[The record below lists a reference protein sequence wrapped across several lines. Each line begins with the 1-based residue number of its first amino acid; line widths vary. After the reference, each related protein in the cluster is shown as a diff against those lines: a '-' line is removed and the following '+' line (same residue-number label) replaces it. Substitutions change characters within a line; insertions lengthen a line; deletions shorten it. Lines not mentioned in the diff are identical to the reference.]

1 MALNFVMQ
9 NVLPIAGALSF
20 ESYILRTKFPSLYFS
35 SESFSL
41 LPRGYSAVI
50 LCNVVGSTI
59 VVISLGFKVGKARS
73 SMREKAKLKGDA
85 EAEARFSYPK
95 TYAEGFTD
103 ESYEFNCVQRGHQ
116 HALET
121 YPMFLTL
128 SVIGGLSF
136 PVTVAAGGALWN
148 YARLKWAE
156 GYAIKADKR
165 YSHWSSRGIWTG
177 LFVPLVA
184 SIVTAV
190 KITGL
195 V

>member
-95 TYAEGFTD
+95 AYAEGFTD

-156 GYAIKADKR
+156 GYAKKADKR
-165 YSHWSSRGIWTG
+165 YSHWSSRGIW
-177 LFVPLVA
+177 
-184 SIVTAV
+184 
-190 KITGL
+190 
-195 V
+195 